1 MPTTNIVKAVVAAT
15 VLFLVGA
22 VIESVI
28 TAWMCKKLN
37 VCPYA
42 AKIKKPK

>member
-1 MPTTNIVKAVVAAT
+1 MPTANIVRAVIAAT

-42 AKIKKPK
+42 AKIKKRK